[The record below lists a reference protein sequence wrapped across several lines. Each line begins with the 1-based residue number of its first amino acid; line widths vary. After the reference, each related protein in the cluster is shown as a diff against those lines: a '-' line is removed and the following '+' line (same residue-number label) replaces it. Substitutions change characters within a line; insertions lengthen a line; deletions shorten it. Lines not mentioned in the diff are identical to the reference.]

1 MYTYYLIQKLIQ
13 NPILNCQ
20 KINYTL
26 TLTLI
31 LKTLKRIT
39 NNMKNKLKIIY
50 IKVKTYCSYVLTYFS
65 V

>member
-26 TLTLI
+26 TLTLTI
-31 LKTLKRIT
+31 
-39 NNMKNKLKIIY
+39 NKLEKDNKQHEKQTKNY
-50 IKVKTYCSYVLTYFS
+50 LH
-65 V
+65 